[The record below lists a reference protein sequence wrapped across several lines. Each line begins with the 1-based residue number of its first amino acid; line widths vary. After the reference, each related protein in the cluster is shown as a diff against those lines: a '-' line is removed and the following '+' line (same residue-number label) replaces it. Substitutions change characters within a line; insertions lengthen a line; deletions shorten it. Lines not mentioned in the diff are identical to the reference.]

1 MGTRHSGQ
9 VYLPTE
15 IQEMLKESGPP
26 AMRDLPIYGKNKLLG
41 LFRAWLEKQIGV
53 KARAGRENPNPN
65 PGRVK
70 NTCEDGGHLIFPRDL
85 SRLDRGSLHTSA
97 KNEKGVK
104 RIS

>member
-1 MGTRHSGQ
+1 MGIRHSGQ

-26 AMRDLPIYGKNKLLG
+26 AMRDLRIYGKNKLLG
-41 LFRAWLEKQIGV
+41 LSRAWLEKQIGV

-70 NTCEDGGHLIFPRDL
+70 KHLLGWGRSYIPQRFIP
-85 SRLDRGSLHTSA
+85 S
-97 KNEKGVK
+97 
-104 RIS
+104 